1 MFPPSSWTTRH
12 KRVALGIDAQIEF
25 KTKPQLA
32 IDILTDMIADATV
45 PPWAAGDEV
54 YGRSSQLREFL
65 QDNGVGY
72 VMRVGCAFHVEVA
85 PGVTGT
91 G

>member
-1 MFPPSSWTTRH
+1 
-12 KRVALGIDAQIEF
+12 VALGIDAQIEF

-54 YGRSSQLREFL
+54 
-65 QDNGVGY
+65 
-72 VMRVGCAFHVEVA
+72 
-85 PGVTGT
+85 
-91 G
+91 